1 MGDWG
6 HCDPLYLPGSPRG
19 LPSRLALQAP
29 GHTAGQDP
37 GPRVPEEPTFLL
49 LPGDGLLL
57 LDLHGNVIHVD
68 PVLHRLARAAAQTL
82 AGAPLASWWP
92 QLAAL
97 VCDYPV
103 DAPIQDWPV
112 ALGERELVCR
122 LFPTDAGLGVGVL
135 LVDAPEGPERD
146 QLRLLGSMLE
156 SVQDAILV
164 TTAEP
169 LDAPGP
175 VIVYANAAMLR
186 QSGYR
191 LEEVLGRSPRLF
203 QARETSTS
211 ERARFRHALQAWQEV
226 VVELVN
232 VSREGRRYWSEIKAS
247 PLADPAGRF
256 THWVSVQRDVT
267 ARHEAEQRLIQ
278 QAYSDD
284 LTGLPN
290 RRGMTSQLERS
301 IARLG
306 REGGQLALI
315 FCDLDRFKE
324 INDRHG
330 HGVGDQL
337 LLEVARRLGT
347 QLRQG
352 DSLARIGGDEFVV
365 LAENVSNDDD
375 AFVLAERLR
384 ASLLDPWLHQG
395 MELSL
400 SMSFGVATSAGADLS
415 AEELLRRADI
425 TMYQVKAAG
434 RDGVALYN
442 QAVDEELSSALS
454 MRHQLQRALRDGALY
469 LDYQPL
475 VDLPSGA
482 LLGAEALVRLRGGS
496 GQAVPPDSF
505 LPVAERTGLI
515 LPLERWVI
523 AAGLETLA
531 QWQRRG
537 LPHRLCLNLSPSH
550 LERGS
555 LVEDL
560 LAHRDRTG
568 VDLAGL
574 TMEITESVLL
584 RHEERAVTELTRL
597 REVGVTIALDD
608 FGTGYSSLA
617 WLSRI
622 PIDEVKIDRSFIT
635 PLPHDPRIGLLVQGF
650 VRMFQELGL
659 RVVAEGIET
668 LPQRDALLAM
678 GCRIGQGWLFGRPG
692 PPGDLAAFAAEPRLA
707 V

>member
-1 MGDWG
+1 M
-6 HCDPLYLPGSPRG
+6 PGSSRG
-19 LPSRLALQAP
+19 LPTRLLPQAP
-29 GHTAGQDP
+29 GHPSRHGPANPEDP
-37 GPRVPEEPTFLL
+37 AFLL

-57 LDLHGNVIHVD
+57 LDHEGT
-68 PVLHRLARAAAQTL
+68 VLHADPAVHRLKRAAPRSLDGSA
-82 AGAPLASWWP
+82 LASWWP
-92 QLAAL
+92 QLAELTGA
-97 VCDYPV
+97 YPV

-112 ALGERELVCR
+112 PLGEDERTCR
-122 LFPTDAGLGVGVL
+122 LFHTDNGIGVGVL
-135 LVDAPEGPERD
+135 LAEPAEGPGRE
-146 QLRLLGSMLE
+146 QLQLLGSMLE
-156 SVQDAILV
+156 SVQDAILL
-164 TTAEP
+164 TSAEP
-169 LDAPGP
+169 HLGPGP
-175 VIVYANAAMLR
+175 VILYANTAMLQ
-186 QSGYR
+186 QSGYSLR
-191 LEEVLGRSPRLF
+191 EVLGRSPRLF
-203 QARETSTS
+203 QGEGTS
-211 ERARFRHALQAWQEV
+211 EEGRSRFRRAVHDWQQV

-232 VSREGRRYWSEIKAS
+232 YRRDGQPYWSEIKAS

-278 QAYSDD
+278 QAFSDD

-290 RRGMTSQLERS
+290 RRGMTIQLEQS
-301 IARLG
+301 LVRLG
-306 REGGQLALI
+306 RQGGRLALI

-384 ASLLDPWLHQG
+384 GSLLDPWLHLG
-395 MELSL
+395 MELPL
-400 SMSFGVATSAGADLS
+400 SMSFGVATTTLADLS

-434 RDGVALYN
+434 RDGVAIYN
-442 QAVDEELSSALS
+442 QAVDEELSSTLS
-454 MRHQLQRALRDGALY
+454 MRHRLQSALREGSLY

-482 LLGAEALVRLRGGS
+482 LLGAEALVRLRGGTGETVS
-496 GQAVPPDSF
+496 PDAF

-523 AAGLETLA
+523 AAGLDTLA
-531 QWQRRG
+531 QWQRLG
-537 LPHRLCLNLSPSH
+537 LPHRLSLNLSPSH

-584 RHEERAVTELTRL
+584 RHEERAISEITRL
-597 REVGVTIALDD
+597 REVGVTVALDD

-668 LPQRDALLAM
+668 VAQRDALLAM
-678 GCRIGQGWLFGRPG
+678 GCRRGQGWLFGRPG
-692 PPGDLAAFAAEPRLA
+692 PLEALETAAFRAPASSRPSAGR
-707 V
+707 